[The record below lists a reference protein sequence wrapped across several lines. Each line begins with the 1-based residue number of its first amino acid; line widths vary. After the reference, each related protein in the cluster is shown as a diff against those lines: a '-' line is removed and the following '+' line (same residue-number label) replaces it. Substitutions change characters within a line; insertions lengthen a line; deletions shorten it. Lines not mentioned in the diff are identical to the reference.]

1 MTFEEAIVK
10 SVKAY
15 LDGTVPKE
23 LLEVSEDSKY
33 TPEYFDELE
42 KEIMEGPVEEVED
55 EEDEDE

>member
-15 LDGTVPKE
+15 LEGDMPKE
-23 LLEVSEDSKY
+23 LMEASKETKY

-42 KEIMEGPVEEVED
+42 KEITENPEKIEEVLD
-55 EEDEDE
+55 EE